1 MLVMSLNNFQSWL
14 VADNIISNSFSVSYF
29 EFPWHFLV
37 APFFYTFLIH
47 YLDIQKK
54 AVKLLIFI
62 IPFFITLCFIQLCFV
77 IYCEEKATLAEFSII
92 LDKYRSVE
100 EFFSFFISFSVFGY
114 SYYILT
120 KKKKLFSN
128 VLAYDNLK
136 WLYSFFKFTFFAY
149 ITWILAIVM
158 RFKIDFNGFIYFYY
172 PLRVFTTLIIFIL
185 GYQAVRHLRIAKERK
200 ELRKGINQR
209 LIVSEKQPKEERE
222 KYKEDSKNET
232 KNNIKNKQQFDKLDN
247 FIRNS
252 NKFLIPK
259 YSLNNLSEDLNIST
273 SSLSATINLH
283 ANKSFI
289 DYINEMR
296 VQQSKKILID
306 PKYSNYT
313 IAAIGLE
320 SGFNSKSAFYN
331 VFKKHTGVTPLAY
344 KDSELNTNPS

>member
-54 AVKLLIFI
+54 AIKLLIFV

-77 IYCEEKATLAEFSII
+77 IYCEETASLSEFSII
-92 LDKYRSVE
+92 LDKYRTVE
-100 EFFSFFISFSVFGY
+100 EIFSFFTSLSVFIY

-128 VLAYDNLK
+128 VLTYDNLK
-136 WLYSFFKFTFFAY
+136 WLYSFCNFTFLAY
-149 ITWILAIVM
+149 LTWIFAIVM
-158 RFKIDFNGFIYFYY
+158 RFRVEFNGFIYFYY
-172 PLRVFTTLIIFIL
+172 PLRIFTTLIIFIL
-185 GYQAVRHLRIAKERK
+185 GYQALRHLRVAKERK
-200 ELRKGINQR
+200 ELRKVINQR
-209 LIVSEKQPKEERE
+209 LIISEKE
-222 KYKEDSKNET
+222 
-232 KNNIKNKQQFDKLDN
+232 KNNPKKEIKLNLKNKQQFTELDD
-247 FIRNS
+247 FIRNN

-259 YSLNNLSEDLNIST
+259 YSLNNLSEDLKIST
-273 SSLSATINLH
+273 SSLSATINSH

-296 VQQSKKILID
+296 IEQSKKILID
-306 PKYSNYT
+306 SKYNNYT

-331 VFKKHTGVTPLAY
+331 VFKKHTGITPLAY
-344 KDSELNTNPS
+344 KDSELKTNPSQNS